1 MEWWQLSCQVSH
13 GWCWI
18 RAAVIVKFK
27 ESIQKTDC
35 GLNVLSCHVL
45 SRMEGG
51 EGCTCCGA
59 VAHDEQTND
68 KSSYFCCFIE
78 KAYEAW
84 KLGVRMF
91 LDCASKKTS
100 RKVCSFYYYDA
111 SSNFLCSF
119 LWFNLGKGLD
129 LMEYCR
135 APVGNNESDVAIL
148 TLRSAEQATASCSV
162 RMSYPS

>member
-1 MEWWQLSCQVSH
+1 MEGWQLSCQVSH

-27 ESIQKTDC
+27 ESIQKTGC

-45 SRMEGG
+45 SRKEGG
-51 EGCTCCGA
+51 EGCTA
-59 VAHDEQTND
+59 VVYDEQTND
-68 KSSYFCCFIE
+68 ESSYFYCFIVIE

-91 LDCASKKTS
+91 LDCASKKTW
-100 RKVCSFYYYDA
+100 KTVCSFYYYYYA

-129 LMEYCR
+129 LMDYCR
-135 APVGNNESDVAIL
+135 VPVGTNESDVIL
-148 TLRSAEQATASCSV
+148 TRCSAEQATASCSIHV
-162 RMSYPS
+162 SYPS